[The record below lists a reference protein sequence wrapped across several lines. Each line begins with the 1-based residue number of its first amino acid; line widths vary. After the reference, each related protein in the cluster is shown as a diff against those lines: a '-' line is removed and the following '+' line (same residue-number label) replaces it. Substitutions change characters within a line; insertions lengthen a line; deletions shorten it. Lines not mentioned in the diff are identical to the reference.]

1 MNGLASIKPEMV
13 AGLAQT
19 DKRPNDL
26 QAAAEQFEALFIHQ
40 LLKQARSA
48 KLAEDILGSEAGD
61 TYTEMLDQERAKQ
74 LSAQMS
80 LGVAD
85 LSASFWHHLPSP
97 HAWPLSWQSYQ
108 KW

>member
-1 MNGLASIKPEMV
+1 MNELVSISPKMAAS
-13 AGLAQT
+13 LAQI
-19 DKRPNDL
+19 DNRPADL

-74 LSAQMS
+74 LSAQMN
-80 LGVAD
+80 LGIAEALV
-85 LSASFWHHLPSP
+85 LQFSAQVKSSSDDFRD
-97 HAWPLSWQSYQ
+97 A
-108 KW
+108 KE